1 MPKRTPVTLHGH
13 RIGATIQAEDG
24 THEAWLFVAGLG
36 YTQAGFGGGEFDTQE
51 AAEQAVINEY
61 NRITS

>member
-1 MPKRTPVTLHGH
+1 MPGLGPRPLTTEH
-13 RIGATIQAEDG
+13 G

-61 NRITS
+61 NRITR